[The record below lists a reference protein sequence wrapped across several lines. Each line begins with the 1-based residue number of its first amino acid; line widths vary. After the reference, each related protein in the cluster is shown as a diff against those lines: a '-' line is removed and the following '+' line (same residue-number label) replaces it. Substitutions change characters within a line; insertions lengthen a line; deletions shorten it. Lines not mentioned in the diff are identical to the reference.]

1 MVASVKKPIGGQEVT
16 QLQAAWTLGWSGSHR
31 FLFKLTEGGTLLT
44 QEPLQ
49 GALWLAPC
57 PAASSGSEALP
68 WGGEF
73 CCYKLVGVKLK
84 PHACEVLVWASLGG
98 SSSVSGAIA
107 MWRELWSGHLREGDG
122 SRVAEDLP
130 FVLGLMLLGTLLG
143 DTFNFRLGGS
153 LALLTAAFDH
163 IAS

>member
-1 MVASVKKPIGGQEVT
+1 MERKPSIS
-16 QLQAAWTLGWSGSHR
+16 LQADRMRHII
-31 FLFKLTEGGTLLT
+31 T

-57 PAASSGSEALP
+57 PAASSGSGDLP
-68 WGGEF
+68 WGKF
-73 CCYKLVGVKLK
+73 CCYKLVGVELK

-98 SSSVSGAIA
+98 SGRSGLDFLTRSKQCEWCPSYVEGALVRSHCGQSECA
-107 MWRELWSGHLREGDG
+107 PDHLREGDG
-122 SRVAEDLP
+122 SRVAAHLP
-130 FVLGLMLLGTLLG
+130 FLLGPMLLGTLLG